1 MSDVHRANA
10 CVVCSSTLGALARPC
25 VPRVLPSDGSQISSP
40 RSRRHTRSRFRMPV
54 ESSDEDELLRTVL
67 FLINENYWCALYEL
81 YVDARRTRVLEKSS
95 AAANTLKS
103 FFSDAKRFPREVIS
117 CVNDV
122 FDSGVSAARVVDAE
136 SRAAVAEYELRCARE
151 DARAGRANGTT
162 NEDVAGDAR
171 ATREAISRDDA
182 FAAVSAGKVS
192 EGVDVDAKLDAAT
205 YEYLSRRGYKAT
217 ALSMRDESPTAA
229 ALTEKDGDGDKSW
242 GEFGAMRRMYERARM
257 TEQTASALERALAKV
272 EEVENELIRTR
283 ARLDTLERESSSA
296 KQAQSVMSANYERA
310 ESELSALRGSSAKWE
325 KKAVEAE
332 SEVSRL
338 LSELRVG
345 NGEWSSE
352 KNGSPRATIEEYE
365 TIDACVS
372 CIANTAPKVASGA
385 RLELLP
391 MISRACER
399 SVGDEKRAAR
409 AARLFFDL
417 YKSPNEE
424 QRDAIARA
432 VAVVGKRVGMEA
444 FDAIFTRTCLDAE
457 AVASMSG
464 EGHGL
469 VLEVMAQVGAS
480 SWFTSQALVM
490 DTFRYAAVDPNDG
503 VRAACARAMERYVG
517 NKPPSADNMDTI
529 DELVIALACD
539 GSDDVA
545 DIARAELVPA
555 VARWYL
561 RSNPERFTDRFATKL
576 LEKAH
581 DELSSGWTGEGSDRS
596 FVGWL
601 SPEEGDRRRWQATSM
616 MKAYEACASSMRDS
630 LTASKPTSVEVD
642 VDVALTKDIP
652 DSWPLARWCMEDAL
666 NMITDVISSSAP
678 DVVGQESVRE
688 SICNAV
694 ARWCGVLGP
703 YATRDV
709 LLPKLNEACTVS
721 YDQRCAVLPI
731 LLAGVVPHTLNGE
744 AVLGDYLTRLIRQ
757 VEASAADEIIDAARL
772 LAAFERHTPSLL
784 GALKECTYPVME
796 NTPAVR
802 LITARLLAAT
812 SEILHL
818 EQVLA
823 DVYPTLNMLRT
834 DPEPSVRSQ
843 TALAL
848 AEVACAHHETV
859 EPTAQT
865 MRQLEALVSDPDVS
879 VRVSVIQ
886 ALALAA
892 CVPRTSFSVSS
903 AGAIS
908 AIARIRTSDKAI
920 IVALFEASRQM
931 LASDGDLLPQ
941 LAPALSA
948 LIRSDGLDQA
958 FRAQAETMLRDGGW
972 SAESQPMSTANSDAV
987 APLPS
992 RDTPN
997 SAATGSAFSRMKSR
1011 LGGRRAP

>member
-1 MSDVHRANA
+1 
-10 CVVCSSTLGALARPC
+10 
-25 VPRVLPSDGSQISSP
+25 
-40 RSRRHTRSRFRMPV
+40 MPV
-54 ESSDEDELLRTVL
+54 DSSDEDELLRTTL

-81 YVDARRTRVLEKSS
+81 YVDARRTRALEKSS

-103 FFSDAKRFPREVIS
+103 FFSDTKRFPREVIS
-117 CVNDV
+117 CVSDV

-151 DARAGRANGTT
+151 DARAGRASGTAS
-162 NEDVAGDAR
+162 VASENVASDGR
-171 ATREAISRDDA
+171 TTREAMERDDA
-182 FAAVSAGKVS
+182 FAAVNAGGVS
-192 EGVDVDAKLDAAT
+192 EGVDVDARLDAAT

-229 ALTEKDGDGDKSW
+229 TLMENNGDGGKTW
-242 GEFGAMRRMYERARM
+242 GEFGALRRMYERARM
-257 TEQTASALERALAKV
+257 TEKTASALESALAKV
-272 EEVENELIRTR
+272 EEVENELIRAR

-296 KQAQSVMSANYERA
+296 KQAQSVMSADFARA

-325 KKAVEAE
+325 KKANEAE

-352 KNGSPRATIEEYE
+352 KNGTPRATIEENE
-365 TIDACVS
+365 TIDACLS
-372 CIANTAPKVASGA
+372 FIAKIAPKVAPGA

-399 SVGDEKRAAR
+399 AAGDEKRAAR

-424 QRDAIARA
+424 QRQAIARSVTA
-432 VAVVGKRVGMEA
+432 VGERVGMEA
-444 FDAIFTRTCLDAE
+444 FDAVFTRTCLDTE
-457 AVASMSG
+457 TVASMSG

-469 VLEVMAQVGAS
+469 VLEVMAELGAS
-480 SWFTSQALVM
+480 SWFTSQTLVM
-490 DTFRYAAVDPNDG
+490 ERFRCAAVDPNDG
-503 VRAACARAMERYVG
+503 VRAACARAVERYVA

-545 DIARAELVPA
+545 DVARAELVPA

-561 RSNPERFTDRFATKL
+561 RSNLERFTGCFATKL
-576 LEKAH
+576 LATAH
-581 DELSSGWTGEGSDRS
+581 DALSSGWTGEGSDRS

-601 SPEEGDRRRWQATSM
+601 SPEDGDRRRWQATSM
-616 MKAYEACASSMRDS
+616 MKAYEACAASTRES
-630 LTASKPTSVEVD
+630 LIASKPTSAESD

-652 DSWPLARWCMEDAL
+652 DSWPLARWCVTDAL

-703 YATRDV
+703 NATRDI
-709 LLPKLNEACTVS
+709 LLPKLNDACTLS

-731 LLAGVVPHTLNGE
+731 LLAGVVPHTPNGE
-744 AVLGDYLTRLIRQ
+744 AVLGDYLKRLIRQ
-757 VEASAADEIIDAARL
+757 TDASAADEIIDAARL
-772 LAAFERHTPSLL
+772 LAAFERHTTSLL
-784 GALKECTYPVME
+784 GALKECAYPVME
-796 NTPAVR
+796 NTPVVR
-802 LITARLLAAT
+802 LIASRLLAAT

-818 EQVLA
+818 ERVLV
-823 DVYPTLNMLRT
+823 DVYPTLNALRT

-865 MRQLEALVSDPDVS
+865 MRQLEALVSDPDAS

-886 ALALAA
+886 ALALGAY
-892 CVPRTSFSVSS
+892 VPRTSFSVSS

-908 AIARIRTSDKAI
+908 AIARIPTTDKSI
-920 IVALFEASRQM
+920 IVELFEASRQM

-941 LAPALSA
+941 LAPALST

-958 FRAQAETMLRDGGW
+958 RRAQAETMLRDGGW
-972 SAESQPMSTANSDAV
+972 SAELQPMGSVDAG
-987 APLPS
+987 AMPPPPS
-992 RDTPN
+992 RDAPN
-997 SAATGSAFSRMKSR
+997 PSASGSAFSRMKSR
-1011 LGGRRAP
+1011 LGGHRAP

>member
-1 MSDVHRANA
+1 MPSRAPRPE
-10 CVVCSSTLGALARPC
+10 SSAR
-25 VPRVLPSDGSQISSP
+25 VRRFGISRPHS
-40 RSRRHTRSRFRMPV
+40 RSRVRMPV
-54 ESSDEDELLRTVL
+54 DSSDEDELLRTAL

-81 YVDARRTRVLEKSS
+81 YVDARRTRALEKSS
-95 AAANTLKS
+95 AAENTLKS
-103 FFSDAKRFPREVIS
+103 FFSDVKRFPREVVS
-117 CVNDV
+117 CVSDV

-151 DARAGRANGTT
+151 DARAGRAGGTT
-162 NEDVAGDAR
+162 SGASKDVACDGR
-171 ATREAISRDDA
+171 ATREAMERDDA
-182 FAAVSAGKVS
+182 FLASSAGGLS

-229 ALTEKDGDGDKSW
+229 ALMEKDGDGGKTYGGKTW
-242 GEFGAMRRMYERARM
+242 GEFGALRRMYERARM
-257 TEQTASALERALAKV
+257 TEKTAGALESALAKV
-272 EEVENELIRTR
+272 EEVENELIRAR
-283 ARLDTLERESSSA
+283 ARLDTLERESASA
-296 KQAQSVMSANYERA
+296 KQAQSMISADFARA

-345 NGEWSSE
+345 NGEWSSD
-352 KNGSPRATIEEYE
+352 KNGTPRATIEENE
-365 TIDACVS
+365 TIDACLAF
-372 CIANTAPKVASGA
+372 IAKMAPKVAPGA

-399 SVGDEKRAAR
+399 AAGDEKRAAR

-424 QRDAIARA
+424 QREAIARA
-432 VAVVGKRVGMEA
+432 VAAVGERVGMEA
-444 FDAIFTRTCLDAE
+444 FDAVFTRTCLDAE

-464 EGHGL
+464 EGHSL
-469 VLEVMAQVGAS
+469 VLEVVAEVGTL

-490 DTFRYAAVDPNDG
+490 DTFRCAAVDPNDG
-503 VRAACARAMERYVG
+503 VRAACARAVERYVA

-539 GSDDVA
+539 ASDDVA
-545 DIARAELVPA
+545 DVARAELVPA
-555 VARWYL
+555 VACWYL
-561 RSNPERFTDRFATKL
+561 RSNLERFTSCFATKL
-576 LEKAH
+576 LEKAR
-581 DELSSGWTGEGSDRS
+581 DALRSGWTGEGSDRS

-601 SPEEGDRRRWQATSM
+601 SPEDGDRRRWQATSM
-616 MKAYEACASSMRDS
+616 MKAYEACADSTRDS
-630 LTASKPTSVEVD
+630 LTASKPTSVECD
-642 VDVALTKDIP
+642 VDVALSKDIP
-652 DSWPLARWCMEDAL
+652 DSWPLARWCVTDAL

-694 ARWCGVLGP
+694 ACWCGVLGP
-703 YATRDV
+703 NATRDI

-731 LLAGVVPHTLNGE
+731 LLAGVVPHTPNGE
-744 AVLGDYLTRLIRQ
+744 AVLGDYLKRLIRQ
-757 VEASAADEIIDAARL
+757 TDVSAVDEIVDAARL
-772 LAAFERHTPSLL
+772 LAAFEQHTTSLL
-784 GALKECTYPVME
+784 GALKECAYPVME

-802 LITARLLAAT
+802 LIAARLLAAT

-818 EQVLA
+818 KQVLV
-823 DVYPTLNMLRT
+823 DVYPTLNALRT

-865 MRQLEALVSDPDVS
+865 MRQLEALVSDPDAS
-879 VRVSVIQ
+879 VRISVIH
-886 ALALAA
+886 ALALGAY
-892 CVPRTSFSVSS
+892 VPRTSFSVSS

-908 AIARIRTSDKAI
+908 AIARIPTTDKAI
-920 IVALFEASRQM
+920 KIALFEACRRM

-958 FRAQAETMLRDGGW
+958 RRAQAETMLRDGGW
-972 SAESQPMSTANSDAV
+972 SAELQPVGAVDAG
-987 APLPS
+987 ALPPPPS
-992 RDTPN
+992 RDAPTV
-997 SAATGSAFSRMKSR
+997 TGSAFSRMKSR